1 MKARLRFGFKMKRL
15 IEAKNDLEMADWL
28 ESNLRGCGIDF
39 DENDFPCFRRGFFS
53 EDPPTDI
60 VPFGRRHDFDPMT
73 TALCFYSDDRELYR
87 RIRHLE
93 EDIDAYREFA
103 SVMPCDLSVSPLM
116 PIELQRFHLHFNALV
131 NAFLAVNGV
140 KIVAPTRW
148 GSFSNLPLFRCYRES
163 NVFSVGA
170 LGTLKNCGA
179 VKRMEAD
186 FVTAF
191 CSMYHPQIILSYG
204 KMDIYEKAAW
214 GNGGAK
220 VCEYADYHSRCR
232 SGVNERI

>member
-1 MKARLRFGFKMKRL
+1 MKRL

-170 LGTLKNCGA
+170 LGTLKTAEQSNEWRLISSRPSVLCIIL
-179 VKRMEAD
+179 KSFFRMEKWIS
-186 FVTAF
+186 TRKR
-191 CSMYHPQIILSYG
+191 L
-204 KMDIYEKAAW
+204 
-214 GNGGAK
+214 GAM
-220 VCEYADYHSRCR
+220 VERRFANMLITVLAV
-232 SGVNERI
+232 GVG